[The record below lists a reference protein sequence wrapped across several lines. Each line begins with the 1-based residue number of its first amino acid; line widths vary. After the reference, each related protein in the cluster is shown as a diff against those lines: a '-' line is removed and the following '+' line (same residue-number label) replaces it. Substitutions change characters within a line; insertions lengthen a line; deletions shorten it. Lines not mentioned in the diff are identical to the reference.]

1 MSEQRIPLRIAE
13 RMVADVRNALAAT
26 CSKIEI
32 AGSVRR
38 RSPDVKDAEIVAIP
52 SNATFALMENMVAA
66 GAWTKAL
73 YGADRST
80 RWGTKYRGID
90 VRHYNSARD
99 IYDQLRVELFMS
111 DVDSWGFQ
119 LALRT
124 GPGEAN
130 MRLMTWMQKTPLRCI
145 DGAVWYAEDWARVDE
160 DWISETKRRVIV
172 RDESAWFALFGM
184 GCLLPEYRTVRLYQH
199 AVFTPGAMELGPA
212 PERQQSLFGGWI

>member
-80 RWGTKYRGID
+80 RWGMKYRGID

-99 IYDQLRVELFMS
+99 LYDQLRVELFMTELN
-111 DVDSWGFQ
+111 SWGFQ

-130 MRLMTWMQKTPLRCI
+130 KRLMTWMQKTPLRCI
-145 DGAVWYAEDWARVDE
+145 DGAVWYAEDWQREGDE
-160 DWISETKRRVIV
+160 WVSESKYRAIV
-172 RDESAWFALFGM
+172 RSEEAWFGLFGM
-184 GCLLPEYRTVRLYQH
+184 RFVPPEARRADLYDAAKFTPQAMALLPAQ
-199 AVFTPGAMELGPA
+199 P
-212 PERQQSLFGGWI
+212 RQTSMFD

>member
-13 RMVADVRNALAAT
+13 RMVVDVRNALAAT

-32 AGSVRR
+32 AGSIRR

-99 IYDQLRVELFMS
+99 IYDQLRVELFMTELN
-111 DVDSWGFQ
+111 SWGFQ

-124 GPGEAN
+124 GPSDAN
-130 MRLMTWMQKTPLRCI
+130 RNLMVWMQKTPLRCK
-145 DGAVWYAEDWARVDE
+145 DGAVWYAEDWQRKGDE
-160 DWISETKRRVIV
+160 WVSESKCRAIV
-172 RDESAWFALFGM
+172 RSEEAWFGLFGM
-184 GCLLPEYRTVRLYQH
+184 PFVPPEARRADLYDAAKFTPQAMALLPAQ
-199 AVFTPGAMELGPA
+199 P
-212 PERQQSLFGGWI
+212 RQTSMF